1 MRTVIYTL
9 STCLVLVLSAAVAA
23 GQEQER
29 PSFSGTWQFDA
40 SKSELHSSKISS
52 ATWVIEEGDNSIHIS
67 QTENGKP
74 KKTELQCT
82 TDGKVCKFPGDRR
95 DSFWFNG
102 PMLVDMETKDALDVS
117 PEYAREEYGPR
128 IDAHVAALKKKA
140 RANNIDYFLLRTD
153 RPLDDA
159 MREYFLIRKGRL

>member
-82 TDGKVCKFPGDRR
+82 TDGKECKFPGDRR

-102 PMLVDMETKDALDVS
+102 PMLVDMETKNDHVIQYRMKISDDGKTLTVEVTPIVPQSDK
-117 PEYAREEYGPR
+117 
-128 IDAHVAALKKKA
+128 IDTLVFQK
-140 RANNIDYFLLRTD
+140 
-153 RPLDDA
+153 
-159 MREYFLIRKGRL
+159 